1 MYRIAMRHIATL
13 TALLLSVAALAQTPP
28 ASPAP
33 NATKTGID
41 AVLGARSNGDDFL
54 PADKAFRFD
63 ATADGSDRVR
73 LNWEIADGYYL
84 YRARIK
90 VSTTS
95 TAAQLGPTEFPPGQ
109 IKSDEYFGKQE
120 VYHHEL
126 IASVPVARARG
137 GVLELPLQ
145 VSFQGCA
152 EKGLCYPPITKVIF
166 PEHASSAAVPA
177 SHPWEGYAILGGGVA
192 FLLAG
197 LLLRKGRQLDLP
209 AA

>member
-1 MYRIAMRHIATL
+1 MGTRTTEARNEPQVLPFIQLLRYKNRWSASLRLAPMYRIAMRHIATL

-109 IKSDEYFGKQE
+109 IKSTSTS
-120 VYHHEL
+120 
-126 IASVPVARARG
+126 ASRRSITTSSSRACRWHARA
-137 GVLELPLQ
+137 
-145 VSFQGCA
+145 A
-152 EKGLCYPPITKVIF
+152 
-166 PEHASSAAVPA
+166 ASSSCPC
-177 SHPWEGYAILGGGVA
+177 
-192 FLLAG
+192 
-197 LLLRKGRQLDLP
+197 R
-209 AA
+209 

>member
-1 MYRIAMRHIATL
+1 MYRTALRPIAAL
-13 TALLLSVAALAQTPP
+13 AALLLSVAALAQTSP
-28 ASPAP
+28 ASPAAAP

-41 AVLGARSNGDDFL
+41 AVLGTKSNGDDFL
-54 PADKAFRFD
+54 PAEKAFRFD

-73 LNWEIADGYYL
+73 LNWEIAEGYYL

-126 IASVPVARARG
+126 IASVPVARSRG
-137 GVLELPLQ
+137 GALELPLQ
-145 VSFQGCA
+145 VSFPQPGS
-152 EKGLCYPPITKVIF
+152 Y
-166 PEHASSAAVPA
+166 S
-177 SHPWEGYAILGGGVA
+177 
-192 FLLAG
+192 
-197 LLLRKGRQLDLP
+197 
-209 AA
+209 